1 MTTEQLHNKWPK
13 MDSRIQEKEHKNEYL
28 AITTTDNKRAALY
41 IHKLNIL
48 LVKLRTPALCLLPH
62 SGLINAPR

>member
-1 MTTEQLHNKWPK
+1 MNYG
-13 MDSRIQEKEHKNEYL
+13 IQEEEHVNEYL
-28 AITTTDNKRAALY
+28 AVTTTYNKWAALY

-62 SGLINAPR
+62 SDLINAT